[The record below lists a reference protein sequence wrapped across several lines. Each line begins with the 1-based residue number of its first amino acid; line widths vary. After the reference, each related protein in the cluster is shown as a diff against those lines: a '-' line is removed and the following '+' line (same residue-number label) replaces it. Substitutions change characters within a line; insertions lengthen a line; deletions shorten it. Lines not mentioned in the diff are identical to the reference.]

1 MTPKCKKIYQI
12 IKHERNPI
20 TLKTVASY
28 FQF

>member
-1 MTPKCKKIYQI
+1 MTPKCKKNYQI

-20 TLKTVASY
+20 TLKTDASY